1 MSDLE
6 AADEIERLE
15 TELDERADEHS
26 DRAVALHKA
35 KAEIE
40 RLTEDRLCRCA
51 DEVRCEMKAEIER
64 LQAVVDAAEAYFW
77 ASNLSQYDADS
88 LDIQGNFEKA
98 LAALEDDDE

>member
-1 MSDLE
+1 MRFD
-6 AADEIERLE
+6 
-15 TELDERADEHS
+15 
-26 DRAVALHKA
+26 A
-35 KAEIE
+35 K
-40 RLTEDRLCRCA
+40 
-51 DEVRCEMKAEIER
+51 EIER